1 MIREFT
7 LTVVMKGRPFW
18 GGLFFTAHDL
28 LFNRGSRAALSG
40 SKESARILS
49 LFEEKPWRKPIF
61 LIKYTFTHL

>member
-7 LTVVMKGRPFW
+7 LTVVMKGRPIW

-49 LFEEKPWRKPIF
+49 LFLPTICF
-61 LIKYTFTHL
+61 LIVGAARL